1 MKLSLLCS
9 GLTSCVLFCNFLIV
23 GLYPFSVHAEELT
36 LKDKF
41 FIQEAVP
48 LKKAQACD
56 KVFSVFKNQELDRF
70 TSNSS
75 RVLGLD
81 LHGKIWEV
89 KKKSSGTCAIEN
101 IARLGIAAPQKNST
115 GEIEQVVFYYEPDSV
130 CAYSQSTSELRPV
143 RRLCYQP
150 IGIVNKFAPYKS
162 P

>member
-1 MKLSLLCS
+1 LDLK
-9 GLTSCVLFCNFLIV
+9 TK
-23 GLYPFSVHAEELT
+23 

-41 FIQEAVP
+41 LIQEAVP
-48 LKKAQACD
+48 LKKAQSCA
-56 KVFSVFKNQELDRF
+56 KVFSIFSNQELDRF

-75 RVLGLD
+75 RVLGVD

-89 KKKSSGTCAIEN
+89 KKNSGGVCYLEN
-101 IARLGIAAPQKNST
+101 IARLGITATQKNST
-115 GEIEQVVFYYEPDSV
+115 GEIEQIVFYYEPDSV
-130 CAYSQSTSELRPV
+130 CSYVQGTSEFQFV